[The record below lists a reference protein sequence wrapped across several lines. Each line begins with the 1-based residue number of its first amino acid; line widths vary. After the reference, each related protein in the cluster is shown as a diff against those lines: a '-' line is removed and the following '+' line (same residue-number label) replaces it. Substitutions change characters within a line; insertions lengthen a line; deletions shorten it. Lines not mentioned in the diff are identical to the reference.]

1 MGGYVKGNE
10 LAIMIAI
17 SNVVVIQIRLT
28 VPDVL
33 QKRSVQLIL
42 YLRTRHEE
50 AFLDNLKPNI
60 TRLLIPVVFDHNAKR
75 SADGTPWPR

>member
-1 MGGYVKGNE
+1 MGGYIKGNE

-33 QKRSVQLIL
+33 LKRSVQLIL
-42 YLRTRHEE
+42 YLGTRDEE
-50 AFLDNLKPNI
+50 AFLDNLKPDI

-75 SADGTPWPR
+75 SADRTTWPR